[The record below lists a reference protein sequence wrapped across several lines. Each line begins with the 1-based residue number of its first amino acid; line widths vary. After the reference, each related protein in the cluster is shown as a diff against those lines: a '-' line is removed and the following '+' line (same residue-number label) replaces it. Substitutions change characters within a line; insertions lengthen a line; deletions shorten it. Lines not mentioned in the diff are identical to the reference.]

1 MFSSWGQLLSAWI
14 AAGSQ
19 ARRVALMPVLAVTV
33 LCLAGLI
40 GVPAPQAHAQ
50 GADRWLTLASRDV
63 DARTG
68 RISIDLSKTKGAFR
82 SVRIRVRSGALALTQ
97 FELRYHGGA
106 VKAERRALILR
117 HTQGPRIIDSRSDDA
132 FLDSLVVS
140 FRGVPGEP
148 ERATL
153 VVDGLQSASGAIAV
167 RSERGIGAGK
177 RDDAARGPETEKRR
191 AKKGAAKSEEKEAP
205 TAFKVEPPPPPAAS
219 PPPPAASPPPPPVAQ
234 PAPPPLPP
242 VARSS
247 PPPSPAPAAPA
258 PEAGRS
264 APGAAPPG
272 PVGATPPAS
281 RNGGGTTRSV
291 SEPWD
296 VVPVFYGTDRN
307 RIEQA
312 TRINYGSD
320 RARRL
325 ELGRALVTVPKS
337 HEVPNIERPWVYR
350 LPFTQIVLYAEAEDP
365 KKHFTVKE
373 VRALTAEEFQRLV
386 RERLNA
392 SKAYKD
398 HALVFIHGFNTSFE
412 HALFRTAQIAYDI
425 KFDGAPFLYSW
436 PSKGALSSQDYSYDR
451 ESAGAAE
458 PYLRQFLETVARE
471 TGATSVSVIAHSMG
485 NQLLLPVLRD
495 LKYAAPSSVKV
506 SQVIL
511 AAPDVDR
518 DAFENIAK
526 EVIGVSRGV
535 TVLAASND
543 RALDISRRFWGGVPR
558 AGDVPSTGPVVIEGV
573 DTIDITAVSTL
584 IFALNHSGYAETN
597 ALLNDI
603 QQLIQTGERP
613 PDKRVPILER
623 VKTDRGPYWR
633 YPRMGR

>member
-1 MFSSWGQLLSAWI
+1 MASSAVSGH
-14 AAGSQ
+14 AARFG
-19 ARRVALMPVLAVTV
+19 VALIVTFAILAFGG
-33 LCLAGLI
+33 LMGPAG
-40 GVPAPQAHAQ
+40 PAASAQ
-50 GADRWLTLASRDV
+50 GADQWVTLASRDL
-63 DARTG
+63 DTKTG
-68 RISIDLSKTKGAFR
+68 RATIDLSRAKGAYK
-82 SVRIRVRSGALALTQ
+82 SVRIRVSSGAVALTQ
-97 FELRYHGGA
+97 IELRYHGGG
-106 VKAERRALILR
+106 VRTERRALVLR
-117 HTQGPRIIDSRSDDA
+117 AAQGPRIIDSRSDDA
-132 FLDSLVVS
+132 FLDRLVLS
-140 FRGVPGEP
+140 FRGVAGEP
-148 ERATL
+148 ERAML
-153 VVDGLQSASGAIAV
+153 VVEGLQSPGGAVAV
-167 RSERGIGAGK
+167 RGEPTIGAAKKEG
-177 RDDAARGPETEKRR
+177 AARAPETEMRR
-191 AKKGAAKSEEKEAP
+191 TKKGAARPSEEKEAP
-205 TAFKVEPPPPPAAS
+205 KAFKTEPPPPPPAAS
-219 PPPPAASPPPPPVAQ
+219 APPPVGASPPA
-234 PAPPPLPP
+234 P
-242 VARSS
+242 VARSAPPS
-247 PPPSPAPAAPA
+247 AAPLPSPSQEASRTPSPGAEPPPTA
-258 PEAGRS
+258 
-264 APGAAPPG
+264 
-272 PVGATPPAS
+272 
-281 RNGGGTTRSV
+281 GGTRSI

-312 TRINYGSD
+312 TRISYGSE

-350 LPFTQIVLYAEAEDP
+350 LPFTQIVLYSEAEDP
-365 KKHFTVKE
+365 KKHFTIKE
-373 VRALTAEEFQRLV
+373 VRALTREDFQRLV

-458 PYLRQFLETVARE
+458 PYLRTFLETVSRE
-471 TGATSVSVIAHSMG
+471 TGATNVSVIAHSMG

-495 LKYAAPSSVKV
+495 LKYGAPPNVKV

-558 AGDVPSTGPVVIEGV
+558 AGDVPAAGPVVVEGV

-597 ALLNDI
+597 ALLSDI
-603 QQLIQTGERP
+603 QRLIQTGERP

-623 VKTDRGPYWR
+623 VKTDRGDYWR
-633 YPRMGR
+633 YPRTGR